1 MGETARAVEPGTRP
15 GMEGMFWQKLGNSSK
30 EAEGMTIFEDMCSKP
45 ERMAE
50 YLACWL
56 TCANCPGQA
65 MCDREERD
73 GNHPGC
79 AEMIVKK
86 LKEAAE

>member
-1 MGETARAVEPGTRP
+1 
-15 GMEGMFWQKLGNSSK
+15 
-30 EAEGMTIFEDMCSKP
+30 MTIFEDMCSTP

-65 MCDREERD
+65 MCDREEFKHGRNKINRSIGLSNTYN
-73 GNHPGC
+73 GNVNLPLLRPR
-79 AEMIVKK
+79 K
-86 LKEAAE
+86 